1 MYFCNHVETTKTIS
15 KMRKKIFLLLLLV
28 TGVQAFAQIGNNM
41 RESKNN
47 LKDMNLFGKVKT
59 FKITPYKL
67 VDYFGKI
74 TKGDKQEF
82 WRGDVVLV
90 FDEHGYKA
98 ENNTYNKVGNL
109 SQKVIYKYDDK
120 GKRLSRDLY
129 NAYGKLQM
137 KFLYVYDNKGAKIAY
152 NSYSPTGELNDSY
165 LYKNDDKGRM
175 IEEVWIKKDKSF
187 GSKYTYEYDKMG
199 KVAKMCQYTAS
210 EKQVDNCTSY
220 KYDKNGRISEIEI
233 YNSNNSLSR
242 RSVITYDE
250 KGNEKEIKYY
260 DGKGTFLEERSYTY
274 KFDNNGNWIERIES
288 INQFPKSLLEREITY
303 YP

>member
-1 MYFCNHVETTKTIS
+1 MYFCNDVKTTNTIS

-28 TGVQAFAQIGNNM
+28 TGVQAFAQIGNNTH
-41 RESKNN
+41 ETKNN

-82 WRGDVVLV
+82 WRGDVVIV

>member
-1 MYFCNHVETTKTIS
+1 
-15 KMRKKIFLLLLLV
+15 
-28 TGVQAFAQIGNNM
+28 
-41 RESKNN
+41 
-47 LKDMNLFGKVKT
+47 
-59 FKITPYKL
+59 
-67 VDYFGKI
+67 
-74 TKGDKQEF
+74 
-82 WRGDVVLV
+82 
-90 FDEHGYKA
+90 
-98 ENNTYNKVGNL
+98 
-109 SQKVIYKYDDK
+109 
-120 GKRLSRDLY
+120 
-129 NAYGKLQM
+129 
-137 KFLYVYDNKGAKIAY
+137 
-152 NSYSPTGELNDSY
+152 
-165 LYKNDDKGRM
+165 M

-210 EKQVDNCTSY
+210 ETQVDNCTSY

-288 INQFPKSLLEREITY
+288 INQFPKSFLEREITY

>member
-1 MYFCNHVETTKTIS
+1 MYFCNHVKTTNTIS
-15 KMRKKIFLLLLLV
+15 QMRKKIFLLLLLV
-28 TGVQAFAQIGNNM
+28 TGVQAFAQTGNNM

-82 WRGDVVLV
+82 WRGDVVIV

-137 KFLYVYDNKGAKIAY
+137 KFLYVYDNKGAKTAY

-210 EKQVDNCTSY
+210 ETQVDNCTSY

-233 YNSNNSLSR
+233 YNSNNSLMMR
-242 RSVITYDE
+242 KVMKKRSNIMMVRV
-250 KGNEKEIKYY
+250 
-260 DGKGTFLEERSYTY
+260 LS
-274 KFDNNGNWIERIES
+274 
-288 INQFPKSLLEREITY
+288 
-303 YP
+303 